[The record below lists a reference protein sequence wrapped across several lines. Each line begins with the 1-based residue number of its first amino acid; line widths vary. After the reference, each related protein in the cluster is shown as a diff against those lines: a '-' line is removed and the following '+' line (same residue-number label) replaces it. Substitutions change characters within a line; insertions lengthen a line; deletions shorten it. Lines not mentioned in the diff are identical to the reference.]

1 MNTGSGSGS
10 EMTLQ
15 DAFGLFRRLGVN
27 VESLSR
33 AGAEFNTA
41 YMGLARRFHPD
52 VNPGANELMANLN
65 RARSTILNSY
75 RPG

>member
-1 MNTGSGSGS
+1 MNTGSRSGS

-15 DAFGLFRRLGVN
+15 DAFRLFRRLGVN

-33 AGAEFNTA
+33 ADFNTA

-65 RARSTILNSY
+65 RARSTVLNSY

>member
-1 MNTGSGSGS
+1 MNTSSGGGS

-15 DAFGLFRRLGVN
+15 DALMLFRRLGVN
-27 VESLSR
+27 VDTISR
-33 AGAEFNTA
+33 GEFNAA

-52 VNPGANELMANLN
+52 VNPSAHELMANLN
-65 RARSTILNSY
+65 QARSTILRSY

>member
-15 DAFGLFRRLGVN
+15 DALTLFGRLGVN
-27 VESLSR
+27 VASLSR
-33 AGAEFNTA
+33 AEFNRA
-41 YMGLARRFHPD
+41 YVGLAKRFHPD
-52 VNPGANELMANLN
+52 VNPAANELMANLN
-65 RARSTILNSY
+65 RARSAILNSY

>member
-33 AGAEFNTA
+33 AEFNPA

-65 RARSTILNSY
+65 RARSTVLNSY